1 MLTKPIFLTTS
12 FLLRFILV
20 LALILVNAFTLTRYQ
35 LISLL
40 TGSAILILI
49 VLHTKF
55 RQQILKID
63 TKIQSATT
71 KAILFVLFSVVYLL
85 NFLSAKLL
93 YVILQRRVSKLF
105 TSAEFD
111 FNSPYRVRKE

>member
-12 FLLRFILV
+12 FLFRFCLL
-20 LALILVNAFTLTRYQ
+20 LALITVNFFTVTRYQ

-40 TGSAILILI
+40 AGSAILILLI
-49 VLHTKF
+49 LHTNL
-55 RQQILKID
+55 RQKILQID
-63 TKIQSATT
+63 AKIQSATT
-71 KAILFVLFSVVYLL
+71 KVILVCLFAVAYLL
-85 NFLSAKLL
+85 NFLPAILL
-93 YVILQRRVSKLF
+93 HGILQRRRPELF